1 MNYWFELIIFI
12 FEPFIF
18 NFYFQRLHHSIL
30 FLFLFNSWVINLTIP
45 RFRVFSCLKF
55 FILLEIYL
63 LEYLFEGMDAI
74 LLVILYLFFKVKPS
88 ALNILQLHF
97 LLYLMLVLT
106 SMYVH
111 KVGGKVISIEV
122 FRVLRE
128 VLHNLCL
135 LMKERLRILLL
146 KNLIVILMC
155 LPVKLLIIELILE
168 ATVIQF
174 IRIFVIEVNLV
185 LSIKAF
191 LILLHLPKVDISIF
205 SDIKVLI
212 KPILVLQEALSS
224 LIDSIPP
231 KLITFLHL

>member
-1 MNYWFELIIFI
+1 M
-12 FEPFIF
+12 
-18 NFYFQRLHHSIL
+18 
-30 FLFLFNSWVINLTIP
+30 
-45 RFRVFSCLKF
+45 
-55 FILLEIYL
+55 

-146 KNLIVILMC
+146 QNLIVILMC